1 MGRTAV
7 PVRWIPPCELDGA
20 WQMAIDE
27 ALLDAVRSGGGPVLR
42 FYGWQG
48 PTLSLGFHQRLIDPH
63 WFTLVRSGTMEL
75 VRRPSGGRAVLHA
88 GELTYALIWPDPPPR
103 RQEAYVAACEWL
115 RLGFAALGLPLQFGQ
130 QSSSLDRA
138 SCFATSTAADLIHPQ
153 GGKRIGSAQLW
164 RQGALLQHGSILLE
178 PPPALWHAVFNLAP
192 PQLPTLPLDRAG
204 LMGHLR
210 DWALSAWSQAE
221 RAPGGVLV
229 EQPLS
234 AVELERIAERVPRYR
249 VEESMGAATSPVLTM
264 PRAT

>member
-1 MGRTAV
+1 
-7 PVRWIPPCELDGA
+7 
-20 WQMAIDE
+20 
-27 ALLDAVRSGGGPVLR
+27 
-42 FYGWQG
+42 
-48 PTLSLGFHQRLIDPH
+48 LIDPH

-88 GELTYALIWPDPPPR
+88 GELTYALIWPDPPLR